1 MQYEVKFDVKGI
13 KMVLNSDRN
22 EEEFR
27 HWVIESLNTC
37 RLRCTHDDTKLLSQD
52 TSEVTISSIRQ
63 LDEDEHIESEKPIR
77 IGDII
82 LRLMQARRDKTSVRV
97 SDVLELIHFICK
109 QLYDRKLYNKY
120 VVPECLTYSRLERF
134 CDRSDVFLFDSDFD
148 MIYLKLEYHSDV
160 PESHLDDTI
169 AFIIDDFIDN
179 RENLLVFS

>member
-13 KMVLNSDRN
+13 KAILNSDRN

-52 TSEVTISSIRQ
+52 TSEVIVSSIRQ
-63 LDEDEHIESEKPIR
+63 LDEDECIEKEKPIR

-97 SDVLELIHFICK
+97 SEVLELIHYICK
-109 QLYDRKLYNKY
+109 QLYDRKLYDKY
-120 VVPECLTYSRLERF
+120 NVPECLTYDRLERF
-134 CDRSDVFLFDSDFD
+134 CDKSDMFLFDNDFD

-160 PESHLDDTI
+160 PELCLDDTI
-169 AFIIDDFIDN
+169 AFIIDEYTYERN
-179 RENLLVFS
+179 N